1 MKDIKIRALKAE
13 EIECKVAQVSAK
25 GVQLLLYKDARCD
38 KRILDETFGMM
49 KWADCYSEIKGNLY
63 CSIMLYD
70 EETGMWIQ
78 KQDCG
83 IESAFGDKEKG
94 EASDAFKRACFNVG
108 IGRELYTKIFIWI
121 NAETVPSGKKDKSG
135 KDIYKLKD
143 QFKSWCVNYIETDN
157 EKEKI
162 TYIEIA
168 DAKTK
173 QVEFKWGTKGQI
185 KTENN
190 KANITNTPANKKI
203 SETIVKTVEQPKVV
217 NKEQLY
223 ELMKEANGRRDLVV
237 KIAQDCGYDNPRKI
251 KVEDFEKVKT
261 AIQAEILM

>member
-1 MKDIKIRALKAE
+1 MEDIKIRALRAD
-13 EIECKVAQVSAK
+13 EIECKVAQVGEK

-38 KRILDETFGMM
+38 KRILDETFGMFG
-49 KWADCYSEIKGNLY
+49 WADCYSEIKGNLY

-70 EETGMWIQ
+70 EKTGMWIQ

-121 NAETVPSGKKDKSG
+121 KTETVPAGKKGDKTL
-135 KDIYKLKD
+135 YKLKD
-143 QFKSWCVNYIETDN
+143 NFQSWFVSYIETDN

-162 TYIEIA
+162 KYIEIS
-168 DAKTK
+168 DSKAKK
-173 QVEFKWGTKGQI
+173 VVFKWGTKGQI
-185 KTENN
+185 KVENSQT
-190 KANITNTPANKKI
+190 NITNTQANKKQP
-203 SETIVKTVEQPKVV
+203 ETNIKPIEQPKVV
-217 NKEQLY
+217 NKEQLD
-223 ELMKEANGRRDLVV
+223 ELMKEANGRGDVVV
-237 KIAQDCGYDNPRKI
+237 KIAQDFGYDNPRKI
-251 KVEDFEKVKT
+251 KVEDFERVKT

>member
-70 EETGMWIQ
+70 EVTGMWIQ

-83 IESAFGDKEKG
+83 VESAFGDKEKG

-143 QFKSWCVNYIETDN
+143 QFQSWFVNYIETDN

-173 QVEFKWGTKGQI
+173 QVEFKWGTKGQV
-185 KTENN
+185 KTEKKPTTTN
-190 KANITNTPANKKI
+190 KTEEKTTTTKKT
-203 SETIVKTVEQPKVV
+203 EEKPKVV
-217 NKEQLY
+217 VKEQLD
-223 ELMKEANGRRDLVV
+223 ELLKEANGRGDLVV
-237 KIAQDCGYDNPRKI
+237 KVAEDFGYDNPRKI

>member
-1 MKDIKIRALKAE
+1 MKDIKIRALKAD

-63 CSIMLYD
+63 CSIMF
-70 EETGMWIQ
+70 
-78 KQDCG
+78 C
-83 IESAFGDKEKG
+83 DKETG

-121 NAETVPSGKKDKSG
+121 NAETIPSGKKDKSG
-135 KDIYKLKD
+135 KDIYKIKD
-143 QFKSWCVNYIETDN
+143 QFKSWCVSYIETDN

-173 QVEFKWGTKGQI
+173 QVEFKWGTKGQVKPEKKLTTTN
-185 KTENN
+185 KTEE
-190 KANITNTPANKKI
+190 KPKI
-203 SETIVKTVEQPKVV
+203 VV
-217 NKEQLY
+217 KEQLD
-223 ELMKEANGRRDLVV
+223 ELLKEANGRGDLVV
-237 KIAQDCGYDNPRKI
+237 KVAEDFGYDNPRKI

>member
-1 MKDIKIRALKAE
+1 MKNIKIRALKAD

-83 IESAFGDKEKG
+83 VESAFGDKEKG

-173 QVEFKWGTKGQI
+173 QVEFKWGTKRQI
-185 KTENN
+185 KAENN
-190 KANITNTPANKKI
+190 KTNITNIQANKKQ
-203 SETIVKTVEQPKVV
+203 SETIVKPVEQPKVV
-217 NKEQLY
+217 NKEQLD
-223 ELMKEANGRRDLVV
+223 ELMREANQRGDVVV
-237 KIAQDCGYDNPRKI
+237 KIAQDFGYDNPRKI

>member
-1 MKDIKIRALKAE
+1 MKDIKIRPLKAD
-13 EIECKVAQVSAK
+13 EIECKVAQITDK

-49 KWADCYSEIKGNLY
+49 RWADCYTEIKGNLY
-63 CSIMLYD
+63 CSIMIYD
-70 EETGMWIQ
+70 DETGMWIQ

-83 IESAFGDKEKG
+83 VESAFGDKEKG

-121 NAETVPSGKKDKSG
+121 NAETIPSGRKDKNG
-135 KDIYKLKD
+135 KDIYKLKNPF
-143 QFKSWCVNYIETDN
+143 QSWHVSYIETDN

-162 TYIEIA
+162 TYIEIS
-168 DAKTK
+168 DDKTK
-173 QVEFKWGTKGQI
+173 EVVFKWGTKG
-185 KTENN
+185 KSST
-190 KANITNTPANKKI
+190 ANK
-203 SETIVKTVEQPKVV
+203 SKTPEKPKVV
-217 NKEQLY
+217 VKQQLD
-223 ELMKEANGRRDLVV
+223 ELMKEANGRGDVVV
-237 KIAQDCGYDNPRKI
+237 KIAQDFGYDNPRKI

>member
-1 MKDIKIRALKAE
+1 MEDIKIRALRAD

-38 KRILDETFGMM
+38 KRILDETFGIM

-83 IESAFGDKEKG
+83 VESAFGDKEKG

-121 NAETVPSGKKDKSG
+121 NAETVPTGKKDKSG

-143 QFKSWCVNYIETDN
+143 QFQSWFVNYIETDN
-157 EKEKI
+157 EREKI

-168 DAKTK
+168 DSKTK
-173 QVEFKWGTKGQI
+173 QVVFKWGKKGQVKAGNSETNVTNTTDNKNGS
-185 KTENN
+185 KTIL
-190 KANITNTPANKKI
+190 KAN
-203 SETIVKTVEQPKVV
+203 ETPKVV
-217 NKEQLY
+217 VKEQLD
-223 ELMKEANGRRDLVV
+223 ELLKEANGRGDLVV
-237 KIAQDCGYDNPRKI
+237 KVAQDCGYDNPRKI

>member
-1 MKDIKIRALKAE
+1 MKDIKIRPLKAD
-13 EIECKVAQVSAK
+13 EIECKVAQITDK

-49 KWADCYSEIKGNLY
+49 RWADCYTEIKGNLY
-63 CSIMLYD
+63 CSIMIYD
-70 EETGMWIQ
+70 DETGMWIQ

-83 IESAFGDKEKG
+83 VESAFGDKEKG

-121 NAETVPSGKKDKSG
+121 NAETIPSGRKDKNG
-135 KDIYKLKD
+135 KDIYKLKNPF
-143 QFKSWCVNYIETDN
+143 QSWHVSYIETDN

-162 TYIEIA
+162 TYIEIS
-168 DAKTK
+168 DDKTK
-173 QVEFKWGTKGQI
+173 NVVFKWGTKS
-185 KTENN
+185 KSSTTN
-190 KANITNTPANKKI
+190 KPITPEK
-203 SETIVKTVEQPKVV
+203 PKVV
-217 NKEQLY
+217 AKQQLD
-223 ELMKEANGRRDLVV
+223 ELMKEANGRGDVVV
-237 KIAQDCGYDNPRKI
+237 KIAQDFGYDNPRKI

>member
-1 MKDIKIRALKAE
+1 MKDIEIRALKAD

-70 EETGMWIQ
+70 EVTGMWVQ

-83 IESAFGDKEKG
+83 VESAFGDKEKG

-121 NAETVPSGKKDKSG
+121 NTETVPSGKKDKNG

-143 QFKSWCVNYIETDN
+143 TFQSWHVNYIETDN
-157 EKEKI
+157 EREKI

-168 DAKTK
+168 EDKTNN
-173 QVEFKWGTKGQI
+173 VVFKWGQKGQV
-185 KTENN
+185 KTENTKTN
-190 KANITNTPANKKI
+190 VTNTTDNKNASKTILKAN
-203 SETIVKTVEQPKVV
+203 ETPKVV
-217 NKEQLY
+217 VKEQLD
-223 ELMKEANGRRDLVV
+223 ELLKEANGRGDLVV
-237 KIAQDCGYDNPRKI
+237 KIARDFGYDNPRKI

>member
-1 MKDIKIRALKAE
+1 MKDIKIRALKAD

-83 IESAFGDKEKG
+83 VESAFGDKEKG

-121 NAETVPSGKKDKSG
+121 NTETVPSGKKDKSG

-143 QFKSWCVNYIETDN
+143 QFKSWCVSYIETDN

-173 QVEFKWGTKGQI
+173 QVEFKWGTKGEVKAEKKPTTTK
-185 KTENN
+185 KTEE
-190 KANITNTPANKKI
+190 K
-203 SETIVKTVEQPKVV
+203 PKVV
-217 NKEQLY
+217 VKEQLD
-223 ELMKEANGRRDLVV
+223 ELLKEANGRGDLVV
-237 KIAQDCGYDNPRKI
+237 KVAEDFGYDNPRKI

>member
-1 MKDIKIRALKAE
+1 MKDIKIRALKAD

-83 IESAFGDKEKG
+83 VESAFGDKEKG

-143 QFKSWCVNYIETDN
+143 QFKSWCVSYIETDN

-173 QVEFKWGTKGQI
+173 QVEFKWGTKGQV
-185 KTENN
+185 KTE
-190 KANITNTPANKKI
+190 KK
-203 SETIVKTVEQPKVV
+203 TTTTKKTEEKPKVV
-217 NKEQLY
+217 VKEQLD
-223 ELMKEANGRRDLVV
+223 ELLKEANGRGDLVV
-237 KIAQDCGYDNPRKI
+237 KVAQDCGYDNPRKI

>member
-1 MKDIKIRALKAE
+1 MEDIKIRALKAD

-83 IESAFGDKEKG
+83 VESAFGDKEKG

-135 KDIYKLKD
+135 KDVYKLKD
-143 QFKSWCVNYIETDN
+143 SFKSWCVSYIETDN

-173 QVEFKWGTKGQI
+173 QVEFKWGTKGQVKI
-185 KTENN
+185 EKKPPTTKKTEG
-190 KANITNTPANKKI
+190 T
-203 SETIVKTVEQPKVV
+203 PKVV
-217 NKEQLY
+217 VKEQLD
-223 ELMKEANGRRDLVV
+223 ELLKEANGRGDLVV
-237 KIAQDCGYDNPRKI
+237 KVAQDCGYDNPRKI